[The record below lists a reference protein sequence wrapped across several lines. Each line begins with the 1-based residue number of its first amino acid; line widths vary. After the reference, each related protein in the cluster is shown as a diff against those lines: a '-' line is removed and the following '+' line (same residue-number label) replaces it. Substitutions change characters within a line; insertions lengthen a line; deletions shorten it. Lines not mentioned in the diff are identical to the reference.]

1 MRRWDDGRINLLLQH
16 PEIIDQLKS
25 GSANLIGVSQ
35 VEQQAIIEVLSED
48 PVRPFVMWN

>member
-1 MRRWDDGRINLLLQH
+1 MMEELIYYLVASRDYRSVEKRFS
-16 PEIIDQLKS
+16 P
-25 GSANLIGVSQ
+25 LIGVSQ

>member
-1 MRRWDDGRINLLLQH
+1 MMEELIYYLVQH